1 MRFSIIFRSFGTDLS
16 DATEEKQWRKMVQR
30 AINVRN
36 RHPNL
41 DDHMCRHCHSATE
54 DMLHLVKCPQ
64 LQAFWRACVNFT
76 IKILLAP
83 RPKSDVHA
91 IIFGQWDRSDSPEP
105 LGPEDARA
113 FLRHAFN
120 VFFHDFCNITH
131 KKIPLMWE
139 STYLRAVLS
148 FQSAVLRR
156 GKTFS
161 VLYANRCHTSLPCE
175 IPEEER
181 NKYNHILIIKPGGQF
196 HLSPTFVAEVERA
209 KAQLQT
215 AKSHRDRIRR

>member
-1 MRFSIIFRSFGTDLS
+1 
-16 DATEEKQWRKMVQR
+16 
-30 AINVRN
+30 
-36 RHPNL
+36 
-41 DDHMCRHCHSATE
+41 
-54 DMLHLVKCPQ
+54 
-64 LQAFWRACVNFT
+64 
-76 IKILLAP
+76 
-83 RPKSDVHA
+83 
-91 IIFGQWDRSDSPEP
+91 
-105 LGPEDARA
+105 
-113 FLRHAFN
+113 
-120 VFFHDFCNITH
+120 
-131 KKIPLMWE
+131 MWE

-156 GKTFS
+156 GETFS

-196 HLSPTFVAEVERA
+196 HLSPTLVAEVERA